1 MPGLDTPEAF
11 AATDPIPLNDLS
23 RNDEQRA
30 NEPIVVIDAETG
42 QRWPIWVEL
51 DSNATTRARQA
62 LLIHPARNY
71 AAGHRYIVAMRNLKD
86 GEGDAI
92 PRPGRL
98 PLLPRRPALE
108 RAGDQRAARALQEA
122 SSRR

>member
-1 MPGLDTPEAF
+1 VPGLDTPDAF

-23 RNDEQRA
+23 RNEELRA
-30 NEPIVVIDAETG
+30 NEPVVVIDAETG

-51 DSNATTRARQA
+51 DSNSSTPEQTG

-86 GEGDAI
+86 GEGDVI
-92 PRPGRL
+92 PAPNGFIYYRDDRAARRHG
-98 PLLPRRPALE
+98 PRRP
-108 RAGDQRAARALQEA
+108 RD
-122 SSRR
+122 